1 MKMILLS
8 LLTALSKPALH
19 RIAVHQ
25 QRIQFVLFPLLIRL
39 EAPLSDE
46 KGLLV
51 LCGMGP
57 LVVAVQKSLDFA
69 L

>member
-8 LLTALSKPALH
+8 LTALSKPALH

-25 QRIQFVLFPLLIRL
+25 QRMQFVLFPLLIRL